1 MVFYKGKDVWCSI
14 KARAMWCSKARTM
27 WCSINAR
34 LCGVL

>member
-14 KARAMWCSKARTM
+14 KARAMWCSIK
-27 WCSINAR
+27 AR